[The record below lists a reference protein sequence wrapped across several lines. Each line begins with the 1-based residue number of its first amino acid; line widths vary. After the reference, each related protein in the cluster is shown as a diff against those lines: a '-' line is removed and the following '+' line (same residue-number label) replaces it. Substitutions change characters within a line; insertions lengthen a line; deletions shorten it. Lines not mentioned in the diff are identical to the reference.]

1 MKQFTLFP
9 GHPKISSMETNAS
22 YKNTWLGKV
31 AHDCNLSTWE
41 GEARK

>member
-22 YKNTWLGKV
+22 YKNTWLGKE
-31 AHDCNLSTWE
+31 AHATWE